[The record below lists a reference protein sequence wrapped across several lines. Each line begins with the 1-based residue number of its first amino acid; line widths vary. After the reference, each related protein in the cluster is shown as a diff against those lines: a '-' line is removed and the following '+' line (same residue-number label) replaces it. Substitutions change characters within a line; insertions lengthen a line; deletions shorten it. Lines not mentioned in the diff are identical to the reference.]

1 MPGQVLELSYTL
13 RAEFR
18 PVLNRKNAEG
28 SGRRAFYG
36 PLLLGCEG
44 EASEA
49 LPEHPRLEQTG
60 PGEWGV
66 TGTGLRLT
74 PVYHL
79 MDSKVWTGTGY
90 KKRILF

>member
-1 MPGQVLELSYTL
+1 MIE
-13 RAEFR
+13 RAEKFG
-18 PVLNRKNAEG
+18 LIYCKAEG
-28 SGRRAFYG
+28 YRVYG
-36 PLLLGCEG
+36 L
-44 EASEA
+44 
-49 LPEHPRLEQTG
+49 
-60 PGEWGV
+60 GEWGV